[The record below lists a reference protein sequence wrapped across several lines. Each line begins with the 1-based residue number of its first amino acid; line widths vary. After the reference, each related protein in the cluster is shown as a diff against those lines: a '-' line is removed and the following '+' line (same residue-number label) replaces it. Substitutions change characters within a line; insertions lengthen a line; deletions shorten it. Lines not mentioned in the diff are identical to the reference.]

1 LLQPPPG
8 PKRPPAPH
16 SHSQTYQQK
25 EKELKRAMIM
35 ELPAGPVAKTLRSQC
50 RGPWG
55 SIPGQG
61 TRFQMPKLRPGTAK

>member
-1 LLQPPPG
+1 
-8 PKRPPAPH
+8 
-16 SHSQTYQQK
+16 
-25 EKELKRAMIM
+25 M

-50 RGPWG
+50 RGPWD